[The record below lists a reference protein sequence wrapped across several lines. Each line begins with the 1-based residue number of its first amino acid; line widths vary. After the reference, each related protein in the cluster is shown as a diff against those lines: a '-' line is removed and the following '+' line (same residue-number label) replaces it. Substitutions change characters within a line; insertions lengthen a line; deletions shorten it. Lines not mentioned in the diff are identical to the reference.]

1 LSFTKVCTTLKI
13 HINIH
18 LLRNNAVG
26 YGCIT
31 H

>member
-1 LSFTKVCTTLKI
+1 VCTTLKI